1 LDEGAGI
8 VFGKSR
14 AFSVALSL
22 AVHEGAEMETDMFP
36 DSGDET
42 DAINREADDDDE
54 DLELDEDATEL

>member
-1 LDEGAGI
+1 
-8 VFGKSR
+8 
-14 AFSVALSL
+14 
-22 AVHEGAEMETDMFP
+22 MFP